1 MLIYKILRPAEWE
14 QWQSEDLF
22 DGTPMDQDD
31 GFVHC
36 SALGQVPSTVERFFA
51 PGEPLII
58 VTLDADQLGSHVK
71 WENDFP
77 HVYAALTLED
87 IVGAAPYDPST
98 FSPR

>member
-14 QWQSEDLF
+14 QWQVEDVF
-22 DGTPMDQDD
+22 NGTPLDQAD

-36 SALGQVPSTVERFFA
+36 STKEQLPGTIGRFFA
-51 PGEPLII
+51 GEGDLVL
-58 VTLDADQLGSHVK
+58 VTLDAEELGSHVK

-87 IVGAAPYDPST
+87 IVEAAPYEG
-98 FSPR
+98 